1 MADAV
6 LTVIAVLT
14 AAAAL
19 VDKQAAIAGA
29 GPALPASTW
38 VLTDAAAGRIDDVNH
53 AFVKANARVA
63 SLFKEAVRLGCN
75 LMALWSF
82 LKFLPMN
89 DLRTRLCGF
98 QKTA

>member
-14 AAAAL
+14 AVAAL
-19 VDKQAAIAGA
+19 ADKEAAIAGA

-63 SLFKEAVRLGCN
+63 SLFKEAMRLGCN
-75 LMALWSF
+75 LGLMVLF
-82 LKFLPMN
+82 EILRMN
-89 DLRTRLCGF
+89 DLRTRLFGA